1 MNPKTIIHCPNCH
14 EFMENQ
20 WSNRMRNDA
29 TDEALY
35 EIVAH
40 CWHCDYD
47 VEYQLF
53 VDQDGQARVGEI
65 RRFFFG

>member
-47 VEYQLF
+47 VEY
-53 VDQDGQARVGEI
+53 
-65 RRFFFG
+65 